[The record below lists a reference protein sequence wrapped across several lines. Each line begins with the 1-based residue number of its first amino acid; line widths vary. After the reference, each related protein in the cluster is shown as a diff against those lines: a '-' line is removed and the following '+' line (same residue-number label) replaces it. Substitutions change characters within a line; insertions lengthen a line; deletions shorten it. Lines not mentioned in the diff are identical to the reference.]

1 MRFLLNKAPRGN
13 CLEFRALPKRA
24 GKYSDRKTLV

>member
-13 CLEFRALPKRA
+13 CLERRVLPKRA